1 MEKKEQ
7 IDIDFNNITKQKEET
22 DKTLLKL
29 EIMIAIL
36 GGLFLFLFLL
46 IVSLVEMMFWLRIV
60 LIISG
65 IIFAFISFL
74 IALKLEQIAGFYE
87 CTKCHHRYVPTY
99 KQVNFAMHMGRTRY
113 MRCPNCNEKSWNK
126 KVISINK

>member
-1 MEKKEQ
+1 MENKKQTEL
-7 IDIDFNNITKQKEET
+7 DLNKITKQKEET

-36 GGLFLFLFLL
+36 GTLFLFLL
-46 IVSLVEMMFWLRIV
+46 LLMISFTEMKFWLKII
-60 LIISG
+60 LILSG
-65 IIFAFISFL
+65 VIFAFVCFL

-113 MRCPNCNEKSWNK
+113 MKCPHCGERSWNK
-126 KVISINK
+126 KVISEKK

>member
-1 MEKKEQ
+1 MENKEQ
-7 IDIDFNNITKQKEET
+7 IDLDFNRIRKQKEET

-36 GGLFLFLFLL
+36 GGLFLFLFLMM
-46 IVSLVEMMFWLRIV
+46 VSLVEMEFWLKII
-60 LIISG
+60 LIITG
-65 IIFAFISFL
+65 CAFAFVCFL

-87 CTKCHHRYVPTY
+87 CTKCKHRYVPTY
-99 KQVNFAMHMGRTRY
+99 KQMNFAMHMGRTRY

-126 KVISINK
+126 KVISIKK